1 MDTNLDDGSLA
12 FLNIPRDENNKHL
25 KGADTNQQKLTN
37 LTFRVTDF
45 IKDIKTKFGEK
56 RYLVQIEFDDP
67 IPSGHEK
74 IEKFF
79 TNSKDIKY
87 IIDEI
92 EKRKAFPRR
101 VTMHSSG
108 NRYYFE

>member
-1 MDTNLDDGSLA
+1 MNNIVDDGSLA

-25 KGADTNQQKLTN
+25 KGADTSQQKLTN
-37 LTFRVTDF
+37 LTFKVTDF
-45 IKDIKTKFGEK
+45 IKDINTKYGEK
-56 RYLVQIEFDDP
+56 RYLVQIEFDDHVP
-67 IPSGHEK
+67 PGHEK

-79 TNSKDIKY
+79 TNSRDIKY

-101 VTMHSSG
+101 VTMHASG
-108 NRYYFE
+108 TRYYFE